1 VDSAGEY
8 WCGEN
13 FLSQTSSFFLCLL
26 LYLPE
31 GHGTHAPCIIL
42 VHYSVKTD
50 SDLHQHLKSQPCE
63 FVTFPEDAASYFLKH
78 KSRGSWNADLEE
90 PYASTVT
97 QLQENIKDFD
107 LGLKWIIFGHA
118 GSHIYQF
125 ETGFLFS
132 MEGRH
137 EDPEH
142 PLRKV

>member
-1 VDSAGEY
+1 
-8 WCGEN
+8 
-13 FLSQTSSFFLCLL
+13 LL

-31 GHGTHAPCIIL
+31 GHGNAICIFL
-42 VHYSVKTD
+42 VHYSVKAD
-50 SDLHQHLKSQPCE
+50 SDLLQHLESSQPCE
-63 FVTFPEDAASYFLKH
+63 FVTFPEDAASYFVKH

-90 PYASTVT
+90 PYISTYT
-97 QLQENIKDFD
+97 QLQENIKNFD

-118 GSHIYQF
+118 GSHIYQL